1 VVFPVKYEREINSY
15 LQSKEHSPENMNMQ
29 QTSPEFNIAYLAYE
43 NVGHKKSNDRSK
55 GKIVSGPTRPAVP
68 KPKVDVCNKAL

>member
-1 VVFPVKYEREINSY
+1 
-15 LQSKEHSPENMNMQ
+15 MNMQ

-68 KPKVDVCNKAL
+68 KPKVDVCNKALQVTHLQPVNQIQKELSEDYGTLN